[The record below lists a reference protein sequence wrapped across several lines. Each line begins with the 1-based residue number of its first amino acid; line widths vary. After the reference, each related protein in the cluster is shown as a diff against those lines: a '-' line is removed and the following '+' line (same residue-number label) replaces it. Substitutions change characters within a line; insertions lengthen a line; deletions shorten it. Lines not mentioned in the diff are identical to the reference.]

1 MIISECGGEE
11 GWRWEAGGRM
21 PGLPSALFNIMEG
34 GDLLVSFVC
43 NKVLN
48 IALTML

>member
-1 MIISECGGEE
+1 
-11 GWRWEAGGRM
+11 M

-48 IALTML
+48 ISSDNAINYILC